1 MGETKSDPV
10 ILMAVMQIKL
20 GCAKLQGQSSLG
32 AEPTVM
38 HTSHDL
44 QQRNAAVQEIN

>member
-10 ILMAVMQIKL
+10 IVTAVKADKAGL
-20 GCAKLQGQSSLG
+20 CQSSLG